1 MKIFWGCR
9 SFLFPYKPDGEH
21 FKWYGRANVGVS
33 TLNLP
38 DIALSSKGNIEEFW
52 KIFNE
57 RMDNIIKPA
66 CMFRYDKLK
75 GV

>member
-21 FKWYGRANVGVS
+21 FKWYGRANIGVS

-52 KIFNE
+52 KIF
-57 RMDNIIKPA
+57 RVYMVLDTPID
-66 CMFRYDKLK
+66 FS
-75 GV
+75 